1 MIYEGRINCPSELC
15 MWRHDLT
22 GRISRYYKSER
33 ASNLTQS
40 QSIIELAVRLAEKE
54 SLTLFLS
61 DGISPPSDM
70 AKLSKIFKIDALIS
84 NLFYKHKNISGREPQ
99 NALLQ
104 KES

>member
-1 MIYEGRINCPSELC
+1 MTAQAASADTTNQKERLILLNLSVFLN
-15 MWRHDLT
+15 WRFDVT
-22 GRISRYYKSER
+22 
-33 ASNLTQS
+33 
-40 QSIIELAVRLAEKE
+40 EKE

-99 NALLQ
+99 NTLLQ
-104 KES
+104 KGYYTLVYNQLR